1 MVDKYIARDA
11 TTGVIKEVI
20 GQVSSA
26 GAGDAGKIPAL
37 DTDGRF
43 NLTLMPTG
51 VGPDTYTGNAAEALT
66 AGDMVYVD
74 SAGEVS
80 KASAAAAGHDAV
92 GFVQDN
98 VSSGQ
103 PALVYFEGRCTALAG
118 LTPDSRYFLSASAP
132 GGITATPVT
141 GAGKRHQFVG
151 RAITATTL
159 SFEADDSILLA

>member
-1 MVDKYIARDA
+1 MVDKYIARDSA
-11 TTGVIKEVI
+11 TGVVKEVV

-26 GAGDAGKIPAL
+26 GAGDAGKIVAL
-37 DTDGRF
+37 DTDGKL
-43 NLTLMPTG
+43 NLTVMPTG
-51 VGPDTYTGNAAEALT
+51 VGPDTYTGNASEALT
-66 AGDMVYVD
+66 AGDMVYIG
-74 SAGEVS
+74 ATGEVS

-92 GFVQDN
+92 GFVQDS

-141 GAGKRHQFVG
+141 GTGKRHQFIG
-151 RAITATTL
+151 RAITATSL